1 MQREAAERAVIKARI
16 EAEAARTAAIAEAR
30 KQPKPADV
38 EKILAHKYGAMG
50 TNEERAFFILVDL
63 GIVELSLE
71 PEDTVDPDDFAA
83 N

>member
-38 EKILAHKYGAMG
+38 EKNLANKYGAMG
-50 TNEERAFFILVDL
+50 TNEERAFSILVDL

-71 PEDTVDPDDFAA
+71 PEDTVDPDGFAA